1 MQILPFQQPKQ
12 PLPLAG
18 YWRLKAFNQRIT
30 LLVSQRATW
39 VNMGLVLAVLAAST
53 MSLGMGS
60 VQLSPTEVWL
70 ALAGEGPAMH
80 QLVVKE
86 LRLMR
91 VLAGIGTGAAFALAG
106 CLMQTLAR
114 NRLATPGIIGIDN
127 AATAFAVASV
137 VGVGSALAPPAMS
150 LVGAITATALIFAL
164 AGSSGTQGYRFIVVG
179 LGIGAIAGAGTQL
192 ILSWVA
198 IDDANAAFPWTI
210 GSLNARSPD
219 AFKLLCAGLTLG
231 VFFAYRLAKGL
242 NALRLSETVPTAL
255 GFNIKRLRAASLVL
269 AVFLTG
275 LAVAVAGPVGM
286 VALLG
291 PEIARALC
299 RHRGLPILASALA
312 GALLMVLADLLGRI
326 MLAPL
331 EIPVGIV
338 TAVVGSPYLL
348 WMLLNPN
355 FRSQP

>member
-60 VQLSPTEVWL
+60 VQLSPAEVWL

-219 AFKLLCAGLTLG
+219 AFKLLCAGLALG

-269 AVFLTG
+269 AVLLTG

>member
-1 MQILPFQQPKQ
+1 MQILPFHQPQQ
-12 PLPLAG
+12 PLPLTG
-18 YWRLKAFNQRIT
+18 FWRFSLFNQRIS
-30 LLVSQRATW
+30 LLVPQRAAW
-39 VNMGLVLAVLAAST
+39 VNAGLFIAIIAACTLSLA
-53 MSLGMGS
+53 MGS
-60 VQLSPTEVWL
+60 VKLTPAEVWL
-70 ALAGEGPAMH
+70 ALIGKGSTMH
-80 QLVVKE
+80 QLVVQE

-91 VLAGIGTGAAFALAG
+91 VLVGICTGAAFAIAG

-150 LVGAITATALIFAL
+150 LVGAITATVLIFAL

-179 LGIGAIAGAGTQL
+179 LGIGAVAGAGTQL

-210 GSLNARSPD
+210 GSLNARSPE
-219 AFKLLCAGLTLG
+219 AFTLLYMGLG
-231 VFFAYRLAKGL
+231 VGMVCAYWLAKGL
-242 NALRLSETVPTAL
+242 NTLRLSETVPIGL
-255 GFNIKRLRAASLVL
+255 GINVKRLRMLSLIV
-269 AVFLTG
+269 AVMLTG

-291 PEIARALC
+291 PEIARALN
-299 RHRGLPILASALA
+299 RHRGIPLLSSALA

-348 WMLLNPN
+348 WMLINPN

>member
-269 AVFLTG
+269 AVLLTG

>member
-1 MQILPFQQPKQ
+1 MQILPFQQPRQ

-60 VQLSPTEVWL
+60 VQLSPAEVWL

-219 AFKLLCAGLTLG
+219 AFKLLCAGLALG

-242 NALRLSETVPTAL
+242 NALRLSETVPTTL